1 MSKYV
6 NKAWLRLESAKSQS
20 VMHKY
25 NRQVIRLSYID
36 VYKHTQKD
44 ENFSLKTMSFIW
56 KNKHT
61 QLHSFFCIKGGSLHI
76 EIDFKSAEN
85 YLIMIDSMVIEK

>member
-6 NKAWLRLESAKSQS
+6 NKAWLRLESATSQS

-36 VYKHTQKD
+36 VYRHTQKD
-44 ENFSLKTMSFIW
+44 VNFSLKTMSFI
-56 KNKHT
+56 
-61 QLHSFFCIKGGSLHI
+61 
-76 EIDFKSAEN
+76 
-85 YLIMIDSMVIEK
+85 